1 MDGAPPAG
9 DPRVNTIRPML
20 DYIRARNAV
29 DAETPPRDDYAQHAI
44 DAT

>member
-9 DPRVNTIRPML
+9 DPRVNTVRPML

-29 DAETPPRDDYAQHAI
+29 DAETSQETTYAEHAI